1 MLKKCDLTEKIDQK
15 TFDEKT
21 GPLQAHLGQLQRQL
35 HAEKIPVIILIEG
48 WNAAGISLT
57 VKELIRSFDP
67 RGIELS
73 TIGSPTDAEQ
83 HRPLLWRFWNRI
95 PPKGGIAI
103 FDRSWYSRAL
113 AETTRHPAWEK
124 RVDTAIQSINR
135 FERQLADDNT
145 IIVKIFLHISKKE
158 QEKRFIDRETNPLTS
173 WMVTPEDW
181 DFHGEYETYF
191 PLIDS
196 FLRRTSTPGAP
207 WTVIG
212 ADDTRYAILTAYKT
226 VIAALE
232 KRKTGR
238 DGISGKEHATYTP
251 DLVPAKR
258 HEEKPARLDKET
270 YEKRLAAAQLML
282 GDMQSILFKRNIPLI
297 IIFEGRDAAGKGGTI
312 MRLTRDLNPRG
323 YRVTP
328 VGGPNEF
335 EKDHHYL
342 WRFIRKYPRQG
353 HTTIYDRSWYG
364 RVLVERVEGFCTR
377 AEWKRAYSEI
387 NEVEEEFRSWG
398 GGILKFWLEVSP
410 EEQLKRFQGREKDPS
425 KQWKITE
432 EDWRNREKWDQYS
445 EAIDEMF
452 EKTSTKNAPWIV
464 INSDDKWNARIKTVE
479 TVCEYAERLLQVRY
493 QHYS

>member
-196 FLRRTSTPGAP
+196 FLKRTSTPGAP

-232 KRKTGR
+232 KGKTGR

-297 IIFEGRDAAGKGGTI
+297 IIFE
-312 MRLTRDLNPRG
+312 
-323 YRVTP
+323 
-328 VGGPNEF
+328 
-335 EKDHHYL
+335 
-342 WRFIRKYPRQG
+342 
-353 HTTIYDRSWYG
+353 
-364 RVLVERVEGFCTR
+364 
-377 AEWKRAYSEI
+377 
-387 NEVEEEFRSWG
+387 
-398 GGILKFWLEVSP
+398 
-410 EEQLKRFQGREKDPS
+410 
-425 KQWKITE
+425 
-432 EDWRNREKWDQYS
+432 
-445 EAIDEMF
+445 
-452 EKTSTKNAPWIV
+452 
-464 INSDDKWNARIKTVE
+464 
-479 TVCEYAERLLQVRY
+479 
-493 QHYS
+493 